1 MILGNPKRQI
11 NDRLDQ
17 SIQVTNKVLLVMA
30 DNRHIIVAGF
40 WDKSFRIYSTDNAKL
55 EQGLCH
61 NQRSEMPGPA
71 RSVVR
76 FFRLIV
82 GRIPAE
88 DDSLKIDLNFL

>member
-1 MILGNPKRQI
+1 MDQNKKVCYKSDLNSLSLGNPKRQI

-55 EQGLCH
+55 EQGWCH
-61 NQRSEMPGPA
+61 KK
-71 RSVVR
+71 V
-76 FFRLIV
+76 
-82 GRIPAE
+82 
-88 DDSLKIDLNFL
+88 

>member
-55 EQGLCH
+55 EQGMCH
-61 NQRSEMPGPA
+61 DQGCPDRCENPDRLGPW
-71 RSVVR
+71 SD
-76 FFRLIV
+76 FFGFGDHRL
-82 GRIPAE
+82 
-88 DDSLKIDLNFL
+88 

>member
-55 EQGLCH
+55 EQGMYHKKSLL
-61 NQRSEMPGPA
+61 S
-71 RSVVR
+71 SR
-76 FFRLIV
+76 FEHGILDINRYHGIL
-82 GRIPAE
+82 
-88 DDSLKIDLNFL
+88 